1 MDIKQMKEM
10 ILSGENISV
19 EFKESKNELNL
30 SSLETVV
37 AFLNKKGGY
46 CIFGVSDNKE
56 IVGVNEDASDKIK
69 VDFANLVNNPQKI
82 NPPMPLMLQ
91 EMYIDDK
98 LILYVYVPE
107 SSEVHKLNNSI
118 IYERTDEGDRDIT
131 NNQYALKR
139 LYLRKSGRS
148 SEDFIYKQITIDDFD
163 NDTINKA
170 RKLSVIKNSDSE
182 WKDLTNEEIL
192 KQPKFYKKDFET
204 GEYGFNLASIL
215 LFGKKETISSIM
227 SWYKVDIIKR
237 IKDTERY
244 DDRFICEDNLIN
256 SFDEIQK
263 YINSNIESPFF
274 LDENGVT
281 YNATGV
287 IVREIVGNILIHRD
301 FMDAT
306 SPKIIIYKDKIVA
319 TNPNMSRNY
328 QVLNADNFEP
338 FSKNAII
345 AKVFRKIGYADE
357 LGSGVR
363 KINDVCNKYFK
374 SKPIFEDKDVFKV
387 EVDFISESQQESNN
401 LNQEKMIIE
410 FIKENGKINNEQCRN
425 LLNVE
430 KSRAAKLLL
439 NLFEKN
445 IVMRHGKGRKT
456 YYDFIKE

>member
-1 MDIKQMKEM
+1 MNVKQMKEM

-19 EFKESKNELNL
+19 EFKESKNDL
-30 SSLETVV
+30 SLSFLETIV

-46 CIFGVSDNKE
+46 CIFGVSDNKK
-56 IVGVNEDASDKIK
+56 IVGINEDVVDKIK
-69 VDFANLVNNPQKI
+69 LDFANLVNNPQKI

-118 IYERTDEGDRDIT
+118 IYERTDKGDRDIT

-148 SEDFIYKQITIDDFD
+148 SEDFIYKNITIDDFD
-163 NDTINKA
+163 NETINKA
-170 RKLSVIKNSDSE
+170 RKLSIIKNSDSE

-192 KQPKFYKKDFET
+192 KQPNFYKKDFET

-215 LFGKKETISSIM
+215 LFGKKEIISSIM

-237 IKDTERY
+237 IKDIERY
-244 DDRFICEDNLIN
+244 DDRYVCEENLIN
-256 SFDEIQK
+256 SFDKIQK
-263 YINSNIESPFF
+263 YINSNIEAPFF

-287 IVREIVGNILIHRD
+287 VVREIVCNLLIHRD

-306 SPKIIIYKDKIVA
+306 APKIIIYKDKIIA
-319 TNPNMSRNY
+319 KNPNMSINY
-328 QVLNADNFEP
+328 QILSVDNFEP

-357 LGSGVR
+357 LGSGIR
-363 KINDVCNKYFK
+363 KINDVCMKYFH
-374 SKPIFEDKDVFKV
+374 STPIFFDKDIFEV
-387 EVDFISESQQESNN
+387 EVSFISNSQQELNN
-401 LNQEKMIIE
+401 NNQEQMIID
-410 FIKENGKINNEQCRN
+410 FIKKNGTINNEKCRN

-430 KSRAAKLLL
+430 KIHATKLLSKL
-439 NLFEKN
+439 LQNGK
-445 IVMRHGKGRKT
+445 IVRHGYGKNT
-456 YYDFIKE
+456 YYEYVK

>member
-1 MDIKQMKEM
+1 MFELEYCSNPEIGELHSSGIKFDYQYD
-10 ILSGENISV
+10 V
-19 EFKESKNELNL
+19 EFDSKLKTL
-30 SSLETVV
+30 DKFLFLVDMHTIIDSCAKDFLE
-37 AFLNKKGGY
+37 
-46 CIFGVSDNKE
+46 
-56 IVGVNEDASDKIK
+56 
-69 VDFANLVNNPQKI
+69 
-82 NPPMPLMLQ
+82 
-91 EMYIDDK
+91 
-98 LILYVYVPE
+98 
-107 SSEVHKLNNSI
+107 
-118 IYERTDEGDRDIT
+118 
-131 NNQYALKR
+131 
-139 LYLRKSGRS
+139 
-148 SEDFIYKQITIDDFD
+148 ITIDDFD

-192 KQPKFYKKDFET
+192 RQPKFYKKDFET

-387 EVDFISESQQESNN
+387 EVDFISDSQQESNN

-430 KSRAAKLLL
+430 KTRATMILSALLE
-439 NLFEKN
+439 NGI
-445 IVMRHGKGRKT
+445 IVRHGKGKNT
-456 YYDFIKE
+456 YYDLINE

>member
-56 IVGVNEDASDKIK
+56 IVGVNEDAADKIK

-182 WKDLTNEEIL
+182 WKDRGRCD
-192 KQPKFYKKDFET
+192 P
-204 GEYGFNLASIL
+204 
-215 LFGKKETISSIM
+215 
-227 SWYKVDIIKR
+227 
-237 IKDTERY
+237 
-244 DDRFICEDNLIN
+244 C
-256 SFDEIQK
+256 
-263 YINSNIESPFF
+263 
-274 LDENGVT
+274 
-281 YNATGV
+281 
-287 IVREIVGNILIHRD
+287 
-301 FMDAT
+301 
-306 SPKIIIYKDKIVA
+306 IY
-319 TNPNMSRNY
+319 
-328 QVLNADNFEP
+328 Q
-338 FSKNAII
+338 
-345 AKVFRKIGYADE
+345 
-357 LGSGVR
+357 
-363 KINDVCNKYFK
+363 
-374 SKPIFEDKDVFKV
+374 
-387 EVDFISESQQESNN
+387 
-401 LNQEKMIIE
+401 
-410 FIKENGKINNEQCRN
+410 
-425 LLNVE
+425 
-430 KSRAAKLLL
+430 
-439 NLFEKN
+439 
-445 IVMRHGKGRKT
+445 
-456 YYDFIKE
+456 